1 MGPSFRF
8 GFYRTSVYDRVNF
21 RMESRT
27 GNRFTL
33 VFNNGVWYQA
43 SRRILLGGEFGLGLF
58 RNRIKEDQY
67 YIYENRGGP
76 VLTGSLNLGIQF

>member
-1 MGPSFRF
+1 
-8 GFYRTSVYDRVNF
+8 
-21 RMESRT
+21 
-27 GNRFTL
+27 

-43 SRRILLGGEFGLGLF
+43 SRSILLGGEFGLGLF

-67 YIYENRGGP
+67 YLYENRGGP